1 MNAKALLVTVMV
13 SLSVAWTFAADWPW
27 YYGPRRDSTSLEK
40 GVLRTWPKEGP
51 KVLWTA
57 ALGVGFGGPAVKD
70 GKVYLLDRDE
80 KIGDTLRVFDLATG
94 RALWTFAYD
103 APGSFM
109 FPGSRTVPTI
119 DGDLVYTVSAVGD
132 LYAINTTTHKPVW
145 HKNIWTDFGGSGVV
159 PALRMPR
166 PGPGAAPPPD
176 PGRGGAPGGTPPAPP
191 DGRQGAPAAAGPS
204 LPTWGIVQNPLVHGD
219 LLIVAPQTPETTVVA
234 FDKRTGE

>member
-1 MNAKALLVTVMV
+1 MKAKALLVTLMV

-57 ALGVGFGGPAVKD
+57 PLGVGFGGPAVRD

-80 KIGDTLRVFDLATG
+80 KVGDTLRVFDLATG

-119 DGDLVYTVSAVGD
+119 DGDLVFTVSAVGD
-132 LYAINTTTHKPVW
+132 LHAINTTTHKPVW
-145 HKNIWTDFGGSGVV
+145 HKNIWRTSAGAVSCPRSACRAQVREPLRPPLRARRLQLLRGRCPIWGEAGPPEARPPRRQTGGR
-159 PALRMPR
+159 ALRR
-166 PGPGAAPPPD
+166 
-176 PGRGGAPGGTPPAPP
+176 RPAPAC
-191 DGRQGAPAAAGPS
+191 RRGAS
-204 LPTWGIVQNPLVHGD
+204 S
-219 LLIVAPQTPETTVVA
+219 
-234 FDKRTGE
+234 RTR